1 MSPYWSRSK
10 NSSATQSIYAIG
22 YGFINTVEEINRT
35 SSDPEASLAKPAAV
49 DAGQAV
55 DVS

>member
-22 YGFINTVEEINRT
+22 FINTVKEINRT
-35 SSDPEASLAKPAAV
+35 SSDPEAFLAKPAAV